1 MFLLEGNPSPPGRG
15 VGGAGERGTASSGLG
30 HSAASRLRP
39 TSCSTDNL
47 IRRLVS
53 RCWRIERAEVGTGEL
68 WAWKRGEAAAPGA
81 RRGAG
86 SRQGRNRDPQD
97 VHSCRAGGGRG
108 PHEARNQ
115 TMRGGAA
122 VWLVLASRRG
132 SHEAESGSSIPTYQK
147 LEPAAETGRV
157 TYCRPLLPATTAGLA
172 GAGSCLGQGPFPQPA
187 APLALPVEPVL
198 GRPAKLK
205 CRLHGPSPA
214 PPSWAELGREGHAL
228 RQDLMTSPAYVS
240 FLPRLLN
247 PTLCQEMG
255 QNLFPCGNRSLE
267 VA

>member
-1 MFLLEGNPSPPGRG
+1 METGGSSCPRRTAGCGEQTGKEPGSSGCALLPGRG
-15 VGGAGERGTASSGLG
+15 R
-30 HSAASRLRP
+30 
-39 TSCSTDNL
+39 
-47 IRRLVS
+47 
-53 RCWRIERAEVGTGEL
+53 
-68 WAWKRGEAAAPGA
+68 
-81 RRGAG
+81 
-86 SRQGRNRDPQD
+86 
-97 VHSCRAGGGRG
+97 GRG

-132 SHEAESGSSIPTYQK
+132 SHEAESGSSIPTCQK